1 MIKNYFKVAL
11 RNLLRYKGYSILNIA
26 GLSIGLAC
34 FTLIMIFVW
43 NELSYDKHFTKS
55 DQIYRIYAQIK
66 TSNGMQ
72 VTAQTPPGWA
82 RYLKSDYPEIEEVTR
97 FKPPNQW
104 WKVVYEKK
112 IFYESEWTFADSS
125 VIDMFD
131 VQLLKG
137 DPEKVLSL
145 PYSVIIS
152 KRIARKYF
160 NEENPV
166 GKQFRLDNQY
176 DFTVTG
182 VFEEFPSNTHFN
194 FNFLNLKR
202 GVPFGGTGS

>member
-11 RNLLRYKGYSILNIA
+11 RNLLRYKGYSLLNIT

-55 DQIYRIYAQIK
+55 DQIYRVYSQIK

-82 RYLKSDYPEIEEVTR
+82 RHLKNDYAEIEEVTR

-104 WKVVYEKK
+104 WKVVYENK

-131 VQLLKG
+131 VRLLKG
-137 DPEKVLSL
+137 DPEKVLSA

-152 KRIARKYF
+152 KHIARKYF
-160 NEENPV
+160 NVNS
-166 GKQFRLDNQY
+166 RTIL
-176 DFTVTG
+176 
-182 VFEEFPSNTHFN
+182 
-194 FNFLNLKR
+194 FLNSCL
-202 GVPFGGTGS
+202 